1 MQSSEQFLLINSGQA
16 CLNARK
22 LCDNQN
28 AMTSGDA
35 PKNNAA
41 PGEELRRQLAALKSE
56 LQSQQW
62 LLDALESQSA
72 QYRALFE
79 LMPGS
84 VVLLDS
90 KGYIRDANPYFC
102 RAMCYAREELVG
114 LHVSQISQ
122 VKPEIIEQNISRMI
136 AGEVLHHEVTN
147 VQKDG
152 SLRFYELHE
161 AAVTLPDGSMSILA
175 VSTDITDRK
184 RAEQAKLEMERQ
196 LLHAQKMD
204 SLGALAGG
212 IAHDFNNLLA
222 VIMSNIEIAISDV
235 PVTSP
240 VQNCLTNA
248 LLAGKRSAELT
259 RQMLAYSGRGRY
271 ITTRLDLSNLVSG
284 LSDLLKVSVSKS
296 VRLEFNLAPHLPQ
309 IEVDAAQIQQVLMNL
324 VTNASEA
331 IAEKPGVV
339 TISTSVRECD
349 ASYLAETRTSSKPR
363 PGRYVILE
371 VSDTGCG
378 MDDTVRAKLFDPF
391 FTTKFVGRGLG
402 MSAVLGIVQGHG
414 GAIMVSSKPKKGT
427 VISVVL
433 PALKKESESSQVIEP
448 LPFKSAHQAG
458 QPLSGTVLVVDDET
472 QVRSLMELLLKRMG
486 LQVLNAADGQQAI
499 ELCREHAN
507 KISFVLMDLT
517 LPNMDGH
524 KALVE
529 IRKIRSDLKVVL
541 TSGYESGEISGRYR
555 EHGFDAFIQKPCD
568 LETFKKIVQQ
578 MCSANP

>member
-1 MQSSEQFLLINSGQA
+1 MS
-16 CLNARK
+16 
-22 LCDNQN
+22 
-28 AMTSGDA
+28 SGDP

-41 PGEELRRQLAALKSE
+41 PGEELRRQLTALKSE

-102 RAMCYAREELVG
+102 RAMCYAREDLVG

-122 VKPEIIEQNISRMI
+122 EKPEDIERNIARMI
-136 AGEVLHHEVTN
+136 AGEILHHEVTN

-152 SLRFYELHE
+152 SLRFYELRE
-161 AAVTLPDGSMSILA
+161 AAVTLPDGSMNILA
-175 VSTDITDRK
+175 VSNDITDRK

-222 VIMSNIEIAISDV
+222 VIMSNVEIAIADI
-235 PVTSP
+235 PMTSP
-240 VQNCLTNA
+240 VQNYLTNS
-248 LLAGKRSAELT
+248 LLAGKRAAELT
-259 RQMLAYSGRGRY
+259 RQMLAYSGRGRF
-271 ITTRLDLSNLVSG
+271 ITSQVDVSNLVRG
-284 LSDLLKVSVSKS
+284 LGDLLKVSVSKS
-296 VRLEFNLAPHLPQ
+296 VRLEFNLASDLPL

-331 IAEKPGVV
+331 VADKPGVV

-349 ASYLAETRTSSKPR
+349 ASYLAETRTGNKPR

-433 PALKKESESSQVIEP
+433 PALKEPEPAPVSEPIQ
-448 LPFKSAHQAG
+448 FKSPAQAG
-458 QPLSGTVLVVDDET
+458 QPLSGTVLVVDDEP

-486 LQVLNAADGQQAI
+486 LQVLNAADGPQAI
-499 ELCREHAN
+499 ELFREHAN
-507 KISFVLMDLT
+507 EITFVLMDLT
-517 LPNMDGH
+517 MPGMDGRA
-524 KALVE
+524 ALVE
-529 IRKIRSDLKVVL
+529 IRKIRPDIKIVL
-541 TSGYESGEISGRYR
+541 TSGYESDDIIGRYR
-555 EHGFDAFIQKPCD
+555 AHGFDAFIQKPCD
-568 LETFKKIVQQ
+568 LETFKKIVHQ
-578 MCSANP
+578 MCGSESQH

>member
-1 MQSSEQFLLINSGQA
+1 MS
-16 CLNARK
+16 
-22 LCDNQN
+22 
-28 AMTSGDA
+28 SGDSL
-35 PKNNAA
+35 KNQGP
-41 PGEELRRQLAALKSE
+41 PGEELRRQLTALKSE

-102 RAMCYAREELVG
+102 RAMCYAREDLVG

-122 VKPEIIEQNISRMI
+122 EKPEIIERNIARMI
-136 AGEVLHHEVTN
+136 AGEILHHEVTN

-152 SLRFYELHE
+152 SLRFYELRE

-175 VSTDITDRK
+175 VSNDITDRK

-222 VIMSNIEIAISDV
+222 VMMSNIEIVISDI
-235 PVTSP
+235 PRTLP
-240 VQNCLTNA
+240 AQNYLTNA
-248 LLAGKRSAELT
+248 LLAGKRAAELT

-271 ITTRLDLSNLVSG
+271 ITARIDLSNLARG
-284 LSDLLKVSVSKS
+284 LGDLLKVSISKS
-296 VRLEFNLAPHLPQ
+296 VRLEFNLVPNLPL
-309 IEVDAAQIQQVLMNL
+309 IEVDAAQLQQVLMNL

-331 IAEKPGVV
+331 IGDKPGVV

-349 ASYLAETRTSSKPR
+349 ASYLAETRTSNKPR

-402 MSAVLGIVQGHG
+402 LSAVLGIVQGHG

-433 PALKKESESSQVIEP
+433 PALKKEAEVAAENEP
-448 LPFKSAHQAG
+448 LPFKSPG
-458 QPLSGTVLVVDDET
+458 QPDASLTGTVLVVDDEA

-486 LQVLNAADGQQAI
+486 LEVMSAADAKQAI
-499 ELCREHAN
+499 ELCRDHAE

-517 LPNMDGH
+517 MPNMDGRH
-524 KALVE
+524 ALRE
-529 IRKIRSDLKVVL
+529 IRKIRSDMKVVL
-541 TSGYESGEISGRYR
+541 TSGYEIEEITGRYR

-568 LETFKKIVQQ
+568 LDTFRKIVHQ
-578 MCSANP
+578 MCSDK

>member
-1 MQSSEQFLLINSGQA
+1 MSSGNLPKINTA
-16 CLNARK
+16 A
-22 LCDNQN
+22 
-28 AMTSGDA
+28 GD
-35 PKNNAA
+35 
-41 PGEELRRQLAALKSE
+41 ELRRQLTALKSE

-122 VKPEIIEQNISRMI
+122 EKPEIIEQNISRMI
-136 AGEVLHHEVTN
+136 AGEILQHEVTN

-152 SLRFYELHE
+152 SLRFYELRE
-161 AAVTLPDGSMSILA
+161 AAVTLPDGSMSVLA
-175 VSTDITDRK
+175 VSNDVTDRK
-184 RAEQAKLEMERQ
+184 RAEQAKLDMERQ

-222 VIMSNIEIAISDV
+222 VIMANIELAISDI
-235 PVTSP
+235 PTTSP
-240 VQNCLTNA
+240 VQNSLANA
-248 LLAGKRSAELT
+248 LLAGKRAAELT
-259 RQMLAYSGRGRY
+259 RQMLAYSGRGRF
-271 ITTRLDLSNLVSG
+271 ITAEIDLSNLSRN
-284 LSDLLKVSVSKS
+284 LSDLLKVSISKS
-296 VRLEFNLAPHLPQ
+296 VRLEFNLAPNLPL

-331 IAEKPGVV
+331 IGDKPGVV
-339 TISTSVRECD
+339 TVSTSVRECD
-349 ASYLAETRTSSKPR
+349 ASYLAETRTGNKPR
-363 PGRYVILE
+363 PGRYVVLE

-378 MDDTVRAKLFDPF
+378 MDETVRAKLFDPF

-402 MSAVLGIVQGHG
+402 MSAVLGIVQGHE

-433 PALKKESESSQVIEP
+433 PALLKIPKPEP
-448 LPFKSAHQAG
+448 SKGPFSLTPARQPG
-458 QPLSGTVLVVDDET
+458 QQLSGTVLVADDEA

-486 LQVLNAADGQQAI
+486 LRVLSAGDGRQAV
-499 ELCREHAN
+499 ELFRKHTDE
-507 KISFVLMDLT
+507 ITFVLMDLT
-517 LPNMDGH
+517 MPEMDGRE
-524 KALVE
+524 ALEE
-529 IRKIRSDLKVVL
+529 IRKIRDDIKVVL
-541 TSGYESGEISGRYR
+541 TSGYENDDITGRYR
-555 EHGFDAFIQKPCD
+555 ERGFNAFIQKPCD
-568 LETFKKIVQQ
+568 LETFKQIVHQ
-578 MCSANP
+578 MCGTNS

>member
-1 MQSSEQFLLINSGQA
+1 
-16 CLNARK
+16 
-22 LCDNQN
+22 
-28 AMTSGDA
+28 MTSGD
-35 PKNNAA
+35 PLKNNA
-41 PGEELRRQLAALKSE
+41 PGDELRRQLVALKSE

-136 AGEVLHHEVTN
+136 AGEILHHEVTN

-152 SLRFYELHE
+152 SLRFYELNE
-161 AAVTLPDGSMSILA
+161 AAVTLPDGSISILA
-175 VSTDITDRK
+175 VSNDVTDRK

-222 VIMSNIEIAISDV
+222 VIMSNVEIAISDISR
-235 PVTSP
+235 TSP
-240 VQNCLTNA
+240 VQNYLTNA
-248 LLAGKRSAELT
+248 LLAGKRAAELT
-259 RQMLAYSGRGRY
+259 RQMLAYSGRGRF
-271 ITTRLDLSNLVSG
+271 ITSEVDLSNLVRG

-296 VRLEFNLAPHLPQ
+296 VRLEFNLAADLPL

-324 VTNASEA
+324 VANASEA
-331 IAEKPGVV
+331 IADKPGII
-339 TISTSVRECD
+339 TIATSVRECD
-349 ASYLAETRTSSKPR
+349 ASYLAETRTSGKPR
-363 PGRYVILE
+363 PGRYVVLE

-378 MDDTVRAKLFDPF
+378 MDETVRAKLFDPF

-414 GAIMVSSKPKKGT
+414 GAIMVSSKPKKGA

-433 PALKKESESSQVIEP
+433 PALKKVAEQTPANEP
-448 LPFKSAHQAG
+448 LPFRSSATTG
-458 QPLSGTVLVVDDET
+458 QLSGTVLVVDDEA
-472 QVRSLMELLLKRMG
+472 QVRSVMELLLKRMG
-486 LQVLNAADGQQAI
+486 LQVIGAANGLEAI
-499 ELCREHAN
+499 DLFRERADE
-507 KISFVLMDLT
+507 ITFVLLDLT
-517 LPNMDGH
+517 MPNISGRE
-524 KALVE
+524 ALAE
-529 IRKIRSDLKVVL
+529 IRKIRPDAKVVL
-541 TSGYESGEISGRYR
+541 TSGYEGDDVTGRHR

-568 LETFKKIVQQ
+568 LETFKKIVHQ
-578 MCSANP
+578 MCGA

>member
-1 MQSSEQFLLINSGQA
+1 MSSGNPQNH
-16 CLNARK
+16 NA
-22 LCDNQN
+22 
-28 AMTSGDA
+28 
-35 PKNNAA
+35 P

-102 RAMCYAREELVG
+102 RAMCYPREDLVG

-122 VKPEIIEQNISRMI
+122 EKPENIEQNISQMI
-136 AGEVLHHEVTN
+136 AGEILHHEVTN

-152 SLRFYELHE
+152 SLRFYELRE

-175 VSTDITDRK
+175 VSNDITDRK

-222 VIMSNIEIAISDV
+222 VIMSNIEIVIADI
-235 PVTSP
+235 PMTSP
-240 VQNCLTNA
+240 VQKYLTNA

-271 ITTRLDLSNLVSG
+271 ITARIDLSNLVRG
-284 LSDLLKVSVSKS
+284 LSDLLKVSISKS
-296 VRLEFNLAPHLPQ
+296 VRLEFNLAPNLPL

-324 VTNASEA
+324 VSNASEA
-331 IAEKPGVV
+331 IADKPGVV

-349 ASYLAETRTSSKPR
+349 ASYLAETRTSNKPR

-433 PALKKESESSQVIEP
+433 PALKKEPDVSAANEP
-448 LPFKSAHQAG
+448 LPFKSAG
-458 QPLSGTVLVVDDET
+458 QSSQSLSGTVLIVDDEA

-486 LQVLNAADGQQAI
+486 LEVLNAADANQAI
-499 ELCREHAN
+499 DLCRRHADE
-507 KISFVLMDLT
+507 ISFVIMDLT
-517 LPNMDGH
+517 MPNMDGRH
-524 KALVE
+524 ALGE

-541 TSGYESGEISGRYR
+541 TSGYEIEEITGRYR
-555 EHGFDAFIQKPCD
+555 EHGFDAFLQKPCD
-568 LETFKKIVQQ
+568 LDTFKKIVHQ
-578 MCSANP
+578 MCGAKQ

>member
-1 MQSSEQFLLINSGQA
+1 MANGGQLFLINSGQA
-16 CLNARK
+16 WYNGRK
-22 LCDNQN
+22 LCDNQK
-28 AMTSGDA
+28 AMSNGD
-35 PKNNAA
+35 PLKQNAA
-41 PGEELRRQLAALKSE
+41 PGEELRRQLAAVKSE

-102 RAMCYAREELVG
+102 RAMCYPREELVG
-114 LHVSQISQ
+114 LHVSQISHA
-122 VKPEIIEQNISRMI
+122 KPEIIEQNISRMI
-136 AGEVLHHEVTN
+136 AGEVLHHEATN
-147 VQKDG
+147 IQKDG

-161 AAVTLPDGSMSILA
+161 TAVTLPDGSMSILA
-175 VSTDITDRK
+175 VSNDITDRK

-222 VIMSNIEIAISDV
+222 VIMSNIEIAILDV
-235 PVTSP
+235 PTTSP
-240 VQNCLTNA
+240 VQKYLNNA
-248 LLAGKRSAELT
+248 LLAGKRAAELT
-259 RQMLAYSGRGRY
+259 RQMLAYSGRGRF
-271 ITTRLDLSNLVSG
+271 ITSHVDVSNLVRG
-284 LSDLLKVSVSKS
+284 LSDLLKVSISKS
-296 VRLEFNLAPHLPQ
+296 VRLEFNLASQLPF
-309 IEVDAAQIQQVLMNL
+309 IEVDATQIQQVLMNL

-331 IAEKPGVV
+331 IADKPGVV
-339 TISTSVRECD
+339 TISTTVRECD
-349 ASYLAETRTSSKPR
+349 GSYLAETRTSNKPR
-363 PGRYVILE
+363 PGRYVVLE

-433 PALKKESESSQVIEP
+433 PALKKEPAPAPADEP
-448 LPFKSAHQAG
+448 LPFKSPSQAA
-458 QPLSGTVLVVDDET
+458 QSLSGTVLVVDDEA

-486 LQVLNAADGQQAI
+486 LRVLNAGDGQEAV
-499 ELCREHAN
+499 ELCRQHADQ
-507 KISFVLMDLT
+507 ISFVLMDLT
-517 LPNMDGH
+517 MPKMDGCE
-524 KALVE
+524 ALAE
-529 IRKIRSDLKVVL
+529 IRKIRQDIKVVL
-541 TSGYESGEISGRYR
+541 TSGYESDITGRHR
-555 EHGFDAFIQKPCD
+555 EQGFDAFIQKPCD
-568 LETFKKIVQQ
+568 LETFKKIVHQ
-578 MCSANP
+578 MCDA

>member
-1 MQSSEQFLLINSGQA
+1 M
-16 CLNARK
+16 
-22 LCDNQN
+22 
-28 AMTSGDA
+28 SGDV
-35 PKNNAA
+35 PKSQ
-41 PGEELRRQLAALKSE
+41 PGSGEELRRQLAALKAE
-56 LQSQQW
+56 LESQQW

-102 RAMCYAREELVG
+102 RAMCYAREDLVG
-114 LHVSQISQ
+114 LHVTQISQ
-122 VKPEIIEQNISRMI
+122 EKPEVIEHNITRMI
-136 AGEVLHHEVTN
+136 AGEILQHEVTN

-152 SLRFYELHE
+152 SLRFYELRE

-175 VSTDITDRK
+175 VSNDITDRK

-222 VIMSNIEIAISDV
+222 VIMSNIELAISDL
-235 PVTSP
+235 PITSP
-240 VQNCLTNA
+240 VQNSLTNS
-248 LLAGKRSAELT
+248 LLAGKRAAELT
-259 RQMLAYSGRGRY
+259 RQMLAYSGRGRF
-271 ITTRLDLSNLVSG
+271 ITAEVDLSNLVRN

-296 VRLEFNLAPHLPQ
+296 VRLEWNLAPDLPL
-309 IEVDAAQIQQVLMNL
+309 IHADVAQIQQVLMNL

-331 IAEKPGVV
+331 IADKPGVV
-339 TISTSVRECD
+339 TVSTSVRECD
-349 ASYLAETRTSSKPR
+349 ASYLAETRTSNKPR
-363 PGRYVILE
+363 PGLYVILE

-378 MDDTVRAKLFDPF
+378 MDETVRAKLFDPF

-402 MSAVLGIVQGHG
+402 MSAVLGIVQGHH

-427 VISVVL
+427 VVSVVL
-433 PALKKESESSQVIEP
+433 QAIPKAVAISSANEP
-448 LPFKSAHQAG
+448 LPFVPLKTPSL
-458 QPLSGTVLVVDDET
+458 PLSGTVLIADDET

-486 LQVLNAADGQQAI
+486 LQVLSAEDGERAVEIFRQHADEI
-499 ELCREHAN
+499 
-507 KISFVLMDLT
+507 KFVLLDLT
-517 LPNMDGH
+517 MPNMDGR
-524 KALVE
+524 KALAE
-529 IRKIRSDLKVVL
+529 IRKIKPDTKVIL
-541 TSGYESGEISGRYR
+541 MSGYESADVVGRYH

-568 LETFKKIVQQ
+568 LETFKKVVQQ
-578 MCSANP
+578 MCA

>member
-1 MQSSEQFLLINSGQA
+1 MNSGNPPKS
-16 CLNARK
+16 NA
-22 LCDNQN
+22 
-28 AMTSGDA
+28 
-35 PKNNAA
+35 P
-41 PGEELRRQLAALKSE
+41 PGEELRRQLAVLKSE

-102 RAMCYAREELVG
+102 HAMCYAREELVG

-122 VKPEIIEQNISRMI
+122 ANPEIIEQNISRMI

-161 AAVTLPDGSMSILA
+161 AGVTLPDGSMSVLA
-175 VSTDITDRK
+175 VSSDITDRK
-184 RAEQAKLEMERQ
+184 RAEQARLEMERQ
-196 LLHAQKMD
+196 LLHSQKMD

-222 VIMSNIEIAISDV
+222 VIMSNIEIVISDV
-235 PVTSP
+235 PVTSR
-240 VQNCLTNA
+240 VQNYLSNA
-248 LLAGKRSAELT
+248 LLAGKRAAELT

-271 ITTRLDLSNLVSG
+271 ITAQINLSNLVRG
-284 LSDLLKVSVSKS
+284 LSDLLKVSISKS
-296 VRLEFNLAPHLPQ
+296 ARLEFNLAPDLPV

-331 IAEKPGVV
+331 IADKPGVV

-349 ASYLAETRTSSKPR
+349 ASYLAETRTGNKPR

-414 GAIMVSSKPKKGT
+414 GVFLVFCFFFFGF
-427 VISVVL
+427 VVFFFCG
-433 PALKKESESSQVIEP
+433 V
-448 LPFKSAHQAG
+448 F
-458 QPLSGTVLVVDDET
+458 
-472 QVRSLMELLLKRMG
+472 
-486 LQVLNAADGQQAI
+486 
-499 ELCREHAN
+499 
-507 KISFVLMDLT
+507 
-517 LPNMDGH
+517 
-524 KALVE
+524 
-529 IRKIRSDLKVVL
+529 
-541 TSGYESGEISGRYR
+541 
-555 EHGFDAFIQKPCD
+555 
-568 LETFKKIVQQ
+568 
-578 MCSANP
+578 

>member
-1 MQSSEQFLLINSGQA
+1 MSSGEP
-16 CLNARK
+16 
-22 LCDNQN
+22 
-28 AMTSGDA
+28 
-35 PKNNAA
+35 PKNNPP
-41 PGEELRRQLAALKSE
+41 PGEELRRQLAVLKSE

-102 RAMCYAREELVG
+102 RAMCYAREDLVG

-122 VKPEIIEQNISRMI
+122 EKPEIIEQNISRMI
-136 AGEVLHHEVTN
+136 AGEILHHEVTN

-152 SLRFYELHE
+152 SLRFYELRE
-161 AAVTLPDGSMSILA
+161 AGVTLPGGSMSILA
-175 VSTDITDRK
+175 VSNDVTDRK
-184 RAEQAKLEMERQ
+184 RAEQAKLDLERQ

-222 VIMSNIEIAISDV
+222 VIMSNIEIVISDISM
-235 PVTSP
+235 TSP
-240 VQNCLTNA
+240 VQNYLTNA
-248 LLAGKRSAELT
+248 LLAGKRAAELT

-271 ITTRLDLSNLVSG
+271 ITARIDLSNLVRG

-296 VRLEFNLAPHLPQ
+296 VRLEFNLASGLPP

-324 VTNASEA
+324 VSNASEA
-331 IAEKPGVV
+331 VADKPGVV

-349 ASYLAETRTSSKPR
+349 ASYLAETRTSNKPR
-363 PGRYVILE
+363 PGRYLILE

-391 FTTKFVGRGLG
+391 FSTKFVGRGLG

-427 VISVVL
+427 VISVVM
-433 PALKKESESSQVIEP
+433 PALKKEVEPMPANEP
-448 LPFKSAHQAG
+448 LPFKPSSQAS
-458 QPLSGTVLVVDDET
+458 PALSGTVLVVDDEA

-486 LQVLNAADGQQAI
+486 LDVLNAADGQEAV
-499 ELCREHAN
+499 ELCRDHSD

-517 LPNMDGH
+517 MPNMNGRE
-524 KALVE
+524 ALGE
-529 IRKIRSDLKVVL
+529 LRKIRSDIKVVL
-541 TSGYESGEISGRYR
+541 TSGYESDDITGRYR

-568 LETFKKIVQQ
+568 LETFKKIVHQ
-578 MCSANP
+578 MCGANS

>member
-1 MQSSEQFLLINSGQA
+1 
-16 CLNARK
+16 
-22 LCDNQN
+22 
-28 AMTSGDA
+28 MTSGD
-35 PKNNAA
+35 PQKSNAA
-41 PGEELRRQLAALKSE
+41 PGEELRRQLIALKSE

-102 RAMCYAREELVG
+102 RAMCYAREDLVG

-122 VKPEIIEQNISRMI
+122 EKPETIERNIARMI
-136 AGEVLHHEVTN
+136 AGEILQHEVTN

-152 SLRFYELHE
+152 SLRFYELRE
-161 AAVTLPDGSMSILA
+161 TAVTLPDGSMSILA
-175 VSTDITDRK
+175 VSNDITDRK

-196 LLHAQKMD
+196 LLHSQKMD

-222 VIMSNIEIAISDV
+222 VMMSNVEIAISDV

-240 VQNCLTNA
+240 VQNYLNNA
-248 LLAGKRSAELT
+248 LLAGKRAAELT
-259 RQMLAYSGRGRY
+259 RQMLAYSGRGRF
-271 ITTRLDLSNLVSG
+271 ITSQVDVSNLVRG

-296 VRLEFNLAPHLPQ
+296 VRLEFNLASGLPL

-324 VTNASEA
+324 VSNASEA

-339 TISTSVRECD
+339 TISTTVRECD
-349 ASYLAETRTSSKPR
+349 ASYLTETRTSLKPR

-378 MDDTVRAKLFDPF
+378 MDDTVRAKIFDPF

-402 MSAVLGIVQGHG
+402 LYAVLGIVQGHG
-414 GAIMVSSKPKKGT
+414 GAIIVSSKPKKGT

-433 PALKKESESSQVIEP
+433 PALKKEPEATPVSEP
-448 LPFKSAHQAG
+448 LPFKSPAQAI
-458 QPLSGTVLVVDDET
+458 QPLSGTVLVVDDEP

-486 LQVLNAADGQQAI
+486 LDVLSAADGRQAI
-499 ELCREHAN
+499 DLVSKHGDE
-507 KISFVLMDLT
+507 ITFVLMDLT
-517 LPNMDGH
+517 MPNMDGRA
-524 KALVE
+524 ALVE
-529 IRKIRSDLKVVL
+529 IRKIRPDIKVVL
-541 TSGYESGEISGRYR
+541 TSGYESDDIIGRYR
-555 EHGFDAFIQKPCD
+555 EHGFDSFIQKPCD
-568 LETFKKIVQQ
+568 LETFKKIVHQ
-578 MCSANP
+578 MCGGS

>member
-1 MQSSEQFLLINSGQA
+1 MSGSD
-16 CLNARK
+16 L
-22 LCDNQN
+22 
-28 AMTSGDA
+28 
-35 PKNNAA
+35 PKNN
-41 PGEELRRQLAALKSE
+41 PGQGDELRRQLTVLKAE
-56 LQSQQW
+56 LESQQW

-114 LHVSQISQ
+114 LHVTQISQ
-122 VKPEIIEQNISRMI
+122 ETPEFIEQNISRMI
-136 AGEVLHHEVTN
+136 AGEILQHEVTN

-152 SLRFYELHE
+152 SLRFYELRE

-175 VSTDITDRK
+175 VSNDITDRK

-222 VIMSNIEIAISDV
+222 VIMSNIELAISDL
-235 PVTSP
+235 PMTSP
-240 VQNCLTNA
+240 VQNSLTNA
-248 LLAGKRSAELT
+248 LLAGKRAAELT
-259 RQMLAYSGRGRY
+259 RQMLAYSGSGRFV
-271 ITTRLDLSNLVSG
+271 TTEVDLSKLVLG
-284 LSDLLKVSVSKS
+284 LSDLLKVSISKS
-296 VRLEFNLAPHLPQ
+296 VRLEFNLASDLPL
-309 IEVDAAQIQQVLMNL
+309 IKADAAQIQQILMNL

-331 IAEKPGVV
+331 IGDKPGVV
-339 TISTSVRECD
+339 TVSTSVRECD
-349 ASYLAETRTSSKPR
+349 ASYLAETRTSNKPR
-363 PGRYVILE
+363 PARYVVLE

-402 MSAVLGIVQGHG
+402 MSAVLGIVQGHH
-414 GAIMVSSKPKKGT
+414 GAIMVSSKPRKGT

-433 PALKKESESSQVIEP
+433 PAVAKKTAATSADEP
-448 LPFKSAHQAG
+448 LPFTIPKTPA
-458 QPLSGTVLVVDDET
+458 PPFSGTVLVADDEP

-486 LQVLNAADGQQAI
+486 LQVVSAEDGNQAVELFRKHADEI
-499 ELCREHAN
+499 
-507 KISFVLMDLT
+507 KFILMDLT
-517 LPNMDGH
+517 MPNMDGRQ
-524 KALVE
+524 ALAE
-529 IRKIRSDLKVVL
+529 IRHLRPDVKVVL
-541 TSGYESGEISGRYR
+541 TSGYENDEVIGH

-568 LETFKKIVQQ
+568 LETFKKVVQQ
-578 MCSANP
+578 MCA

>member
-1 MQSSEQFLLINSGQA
+1 MSSGNS
-16 CLNARK
+16 
-22 LCDNQN
+22 
-28 AMTSGDA
+28 
-35 PKNNAA
+35 PKNNAP
-41 PGEELRRQLAALKSE
+41 PGEELRRQLAVLKSE

-122 VKPEIIEQNISRMI
+122 ANPEIIEQNISRMI

-161 AAVTLPDGSMSILA
+161 AGVTLPDGSMSVLA
-175 VSTDITDRK
+175 VSSDITDRK
-184 RAEQAKLEMERQ
+184 RAEQARLEMERQ

-222 VIMSNIEIAISDV
+222 VIMSNIEIVISDV

-240 VQNCLTNA
+240 VQNYLTNA
-248 LLAGKRSAELT
+248 LLAGKRAAELT

-271 ITTRLDLSNLVSG
+271 ITAQINLSNLVRG
-284 LSDLLKVSVSKS
+284 LSDLLKVSISKS
-296 VRLEFNLAPHLPQ
+296 VRLEFNLASDLPV

-331 IAEKPGVV
+331 IADKPGVV

-349 ASYLAETRTSSKPR
+349 ASYLAETRTGNKPR

-427 VISVVL
+427 VVSVVL
-433 PALKKESESSQVIEP
+433 PALKKEPEPANEP
-448 LPFKSAHQAG
+448 LPFKPPAPVSQTI
-458 QPLSGTVLVVDDET
+458 SGTVLVVEDEA

-486 LQVLNAADGQQAI
+486 LDVLNAADGLQAI
-499 ELCREHAN
+499 ELCREHAD
-507 KISFVLMDLT
+507 KISFVLMDLSM
-517 LPNMDGH
+517 PNMDGRE
-524 KALVE
+524 ALLE
-529 IRKIRSDLKVVL
+529 LRKIRPDIKVVL
-541 TSGYESGEISGRYR
+541 TSGYESEELSGRYR
-555 EHGFDAFIQKPCD
+555 EQGFDAFLQKPCD
-568 LETFKKIVQQ
+568 LETFKKIVHQ
-578 MCSANP
+578 MCGV

>member
-1 MQSSEQFLLINSGQA
+1 MSVGNSA
-16 CLNARK
+16 
-22 LCDNQN
+22 
-28 AMTSGDA
+28 
-35 PKNNAA
+35 KNNA
-41 PGEELRRQLAALKSE
+41 PGEEFRRQLAALKSE

-102 RAMCYAREELVG
+102 RAMCYAREDIVG

-122 VKPEIIEQNISRMI
+122 EKPENIDRNIERMI

-152 SLRFYELHE
+152 SLRFYELRE

-175 VSTDITDRK
+175 VSNDVTDRK

-212 IAHDFNNLLA
+212 VAHDFNNLLA
-222 VIMSNIEIAISDV
+222 VIMSNIEIVISDISM
-235 PVTSP
+235 TSP
-240 VQNCLTNA
+240 AQNYLTNA
-248 LLAGKRSAELT
+248 LLAGKRAAELT
-259 RQMLAYSGRGRY
+259 RQMLAYSGRGRFL
-271 ITTRLDLSNLVSG
+271 TSQVDLSNLVRG
-284 LSDLLKVSVSKS
+284 LGDLLKVSVFKS
-296 VRLEFNLAPHLPQ
+296 VRLEFNLAAHLPL

-324 VTNASEA
+324 VSNASEA
-331 IAEKPGVV
+331 IADKPGVI

-371 VSDTGCG
+371 VNDTGCG

-402 MSAVLGIVQGHG
+402 LSAVLGIVQGHG

-433 PALKKESESSQVIEP
+433 PALKKEAEPAPSSEP
-448 LPFKSAHQAG
+448 LPFKSPGQLS
-458 QPLSGTVLVVDDET
+458 QPLSGTVLVVDDEA
-472 QVRSLMELLLKRMG
+472 QVRSVMELLLNRMG
-486 LQVLNAADGQQAI
+486 LRVLSAADGRQGL
-499 ELCREHAN
+499 ELFREHADE
-507 KISFVLMDLT
+507 ITFVLLDLT
-517 LPNMDGH
+517 MPNLNGRE
-524 KALVE
+524 ALAE
-529 IRKIRSDLKVVL
+529 IRKIRPDTKVVL
-541 TSGYESGEISGRYR
+541 TSGYEGDDIIGRFR

-568 LETFKKIVQQ
+568 FETFKKTVHQ
-578 MCSANP
+578 MCRV